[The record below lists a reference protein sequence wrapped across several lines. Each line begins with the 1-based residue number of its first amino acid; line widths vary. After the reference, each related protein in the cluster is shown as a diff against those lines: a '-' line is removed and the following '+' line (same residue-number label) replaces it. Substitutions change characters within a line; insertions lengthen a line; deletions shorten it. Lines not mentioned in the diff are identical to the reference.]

1 MARACLQD
9 GRSTNSQSRLKMDNT
24 RKMIKGKAKFNVRH
38 AERWNVKLR
47 SFIWLGE
54 MLTPWPRRELSGE
67 VLCWPYAPP
76 GVKRISKKLS
86 TRIFAKTKYPV
97 LSKPYLS
104 YNKILDSWQICRS
117 YHDLKQLQVGRDPI
131 RI

>member
-47 SFIWLGE
+47 SFI
-54 MLTPWPRRELSGE
+54 
-67 VLCWPYAPP
+67 
-76 GVKRISKKLS
+76 
-86 TRIFAKTKYPV
+86 
-97 LSKPYLS
+97 
-104 YNKILDSWQICRS
+104 
-117 YHDLKQLQVGRDPI
+117 
-131 RI
+131 